1 MWSLKAYL
9 QVECWFEALYL
20 PRELVGWFSASLAP
34 RAASAQCQARSESV
48 KNAFHP
54 LQGLDLKPCWYQLW
68 QCCGRKLLS
77 TSELAIQRGG
87 AARRHRAPQIP
98 APDGA
103 RAGGAS
109 ILPPNR
115 ARLAGRAPLSAA
127 CFSWG
132 LSVTPEPWCFA
143 SCSPSQN
150 CWGKRCNSSAIRPQ
164 PPRGTRC
171 PCTSK
176 EKSSDLCRVGV
187 FVLCERFK
195 ERFLKIPP
203 VLFSV
208 IRLFVEDHT
217 TEGR

>member
-1 MWSLKAYL
+1 M
-9 QVECWFEALYL
+9 
-20 PRELVGWFSASLAP
+20 
-34 RAASAQCQARSESV
+34 
-48 KNAFHP
+48 
-54 LQGLDLKPCWYQLW
+54 DLKPCWYQLW

-77 TSELAIQRGG
+77 TPEPVIQRGG
-87 AARRHRAPQIP
+87 AVRRQSTSNPSSWWCFTSSSDPSP
-98 APDGA
+98 AGC
-103 RAGGAS
+103 
-109 ILPPNR
+109 
-115 ARLAGRAPLSAA
+115 APLSAA

-143 SCSPSQN
+143 SPSHS
-150 CWGKRCNSSAIRPQ
+150 CWGERCNSSAVHPQ

-171 PCTSK
+171 PCASK
-176 EKSSDLCRVGV
+176 EKSFDLCRVGV
-187 FVLCERFK
+187 LVLCERFK